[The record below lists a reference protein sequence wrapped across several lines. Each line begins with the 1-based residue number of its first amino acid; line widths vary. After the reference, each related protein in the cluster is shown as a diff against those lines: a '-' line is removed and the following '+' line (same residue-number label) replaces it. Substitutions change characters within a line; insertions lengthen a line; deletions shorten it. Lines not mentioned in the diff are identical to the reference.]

1 MKKIIATTLALSFSI
16 FMLAA
21 CSSTASSSSSS
32 SISSS
37 DASSTSKAD
46 SETTSGVNGVY
57 RGTVVDYE
65 DNLLTVE
72 QVEGYDY
79 GQSTI
84 IFNINDD
91 TVISDNGVDIV
102 PGAFVEITYDGA
114 LTRSIPPQGN
124 AESVNVIA
132 SFSEGIV
139 QNGVIQDVSTEGDNY
154 YISIMPI
161 DEYVSDE
168 SKFLVSQSDVQSD
181 DFINTILIVPKDAL
195 ENITE
200 KELVAGAKISAVTS
214 GIATASL
221 PPQMPVLA
229 LLPYTV
235 AS

>member
-1 MKKIIATTLALSFSI
+1 MKKIIATTLALSFSVL
-16 FMLAA
+16 MLAA
-21 CSSTASSSSSS
+21 CGSSASSASSSETSSS
-32 SISSS
+32 SKE
-37 DASSTSKAD
+37 STS
-46 SETTSGVNGVY
+46 SETTPALSGVY
-57 RGTVVDYE
+57 RGTVTDYT
-65 DNLLTVE
+65 DKLLTVE

-79 GQSTI
+79 GQSSI
-84 IFNINDD
+84 VFNISDD

-114 LTRSIPPQGN
+114 LTRSIPPQSN

-139 QNGVIQDVSTEGDNY
+139 QNGVIKNFSIEDDNY
-154 YISIMPI
+154 YISIKPLETDSDSSSEVVD
-161 DEYVSDE
+161 DEFSG
-168 SKFLVSQSDVQSD
+168 
-181 DFINTILIVPKDAL
+181 TILIVPKDAL

-200 KELVAGAKISAVTS
+200 KELVAGTKISAVTS